1 MEHLVI
7 MTRSYIRPDGTWDM
21 SDKTI
26 ESVLDLINEDGRVEW
41 VIFISSIGR
50 VSKSEMDRISSF
62 KNKVGVY
69 TYITDD
75 RCNTGVARVKLAG
88 LTLQYMKTY
97 SYAINVDSD
106 DEVLVRQMLRLL
118 NTELPTGLIGY
129 GWKTKK
135 GSWAEDQLNLNLDKV
150 NERGRYS
157 TRDLQC
163 PMLFIYDYYSLKY
176 ISRLSEIPT
185 LHFRPQDHVSDSEYP
200 EDVYLACEISSL
212 KSIDQFNSPR
222 ISLIADNLVRYNEHE
237 LQNSLRQTSEDKM
250 KSLNTLKE
258 VGYLYVD
265 FKFYKISDDSSKY
278 VEFIP
283 TNHKIKE

>member
-26 ESVLDLINEDGRVEW
+26 ESVVNLIDQDSRVEW
-41 VIFISSIGR
+41 VIFISSISR
-50 VSKSEMDRISSF
+50 ASESEMNRIKSLSYRDRLHEYIS
-62 KNKVGVY
+62 N
-69 TYITDD
+69 DM
-75 RCNTGVARVKLAG
+75 CNTGVARFRLAKATM
-88 LTLQYMKTY
+88 LHMKTY

-106 DEVLVRQMLRLL
+106 DEVLVEPMLRLL
-118 NTELPTGLIGY
+118 DSELPTGLIGY
-129 GWKTKK
+129 GWQTKE

-163 PMLFIYDYYSLKY
+163 PMLFIYDYYSLNY
-176 ISRLSEIPT
+176 ISRLDEIPAI
-185 LHFRPQDHVSDSEYP
+185 HFKPQDHVSDSEYP
-200 EDVYLACEISSL
+200 EDVYLACEISLL

-222 ISLIADNLVRYNEHE
+222 ISLIADNLVKYNEHE
-237 LQNSLRQTSEDKM
+237 LQNSLRQTSEDKV

-265 FKFYKISDDSSKY
+265 FKFYKVSDDSSKY
-278 VEFIP
+278 IEFIP